1 MDCEEFGR
9 LEVESGYASCL
20 AWSPVSNA
28 PRPAG
33 SASGCDG
40 RGYLAAA
47 TSSGHTLIVPFCLST
62 LGQQASKG
70 DGGLPGA
77 APAVRG
83 PTDYLLVPQTWQ

>member
-1 MDCEEFGR
+1 MLRGQNRVDCEEFGR

-28 PRPAG
+28 TLPAG

-47 TSSGHTLIVPFCLST
+47 TSNGHTLNVPFCLST
-62 LGQQASKG
+62 PGQQARLG
-70 DGGLPGA
+70 GGGLPGA
-77 APAVRG
+77 ALTGARS
-83 PTDYLLVPQTWQ
+83 Y

>member
-20 AWSPVSNA
+20 AWSPVSSA
-28 PRPAG
+28 TLPAG

-47 TSSGHTLIVPFCLST
+47 TSNGHTLIVPFCLST
-62 LGQQASKG
+62 PGVGQQARLG
-70 DGGLPGA
+70 GGGLPGA
-77 APAVRG
+77 ALTGARS
-83 PTDYLLVPQTWQ
+83 Y